1 MLPRS
6 DNGAGARMIGKFAV
20 ACGAMA
26 AAILAMPVVAHAEAS
41 PAPEALALAAKFGAR
56 QGIESASLS
65 PDGNLL
71 ALLMPAGDGQKL
83 LIYNFTTGGALRPIL
98 ANPHPSEHI
107 TVCRWPTVT
116 RLFCSIVVHSE
127 DEGTLITF
135 TRLIALD
142 ADGHNLAVVTP
153 RVARN
158 SMYFGSFGGGVIDW
172 NGSRPG
178 QVLLTREYVPELG
191 TETRNA
197 ESREGL
203 GVDSVDVTTLVHAVV
218 ESPRSTAVQYIT
230 DGLGHVR
237 IVGVDKA
244 SNTGYATGVN
254 TYLYRKAG
262 DRGWNALSTV
272 DGSDGS
278 TIRGFV
284 PVAVDPALDVAF
296 GFDTTADG
304 HKALYSIKLD
314 GSNTRTLV
322 LGRPDVDVDRVISI
336 GRQHR
341 VVGASYATDR
351 RVAEYFDPALRRLGT
366 ALGKALPDSPQI
378 SFVDASADE
387 NRLLIVA
394 SSDTDPGVLYRLD
407 RTDHK
412 LERVLPFRPELD
424 GVALAPMTPISFP
437 ARDGTM
443 IPGYL
448 TLPPKG
454 PRTGL
459 PALVMPHG
467 GPSAR
472 DEWGFDWLVQ
482 FFAARGFAV
491 LQPNFRGSSGYGADW
506 FKHNGFQS
514 WPLAIGDID
523 DAGRWLV
530 AQKIADPAHLAVFG
544 WSYGG
549 YAALQSGVTEPG
561 LFKAVV
567 AVAPVTDLPLLREEE
582 RRYVAGALAD
592 REIGEGD
599 QVVAGSPARNAAR
612 MAVPV
617 LLFHGDQDLNVDIE
631 QSREMANKLRRA
643 GKPVDYVE
651 FKGLDHQLDSTAAR
665 TTLLSRS
672 DAFLRAALGL

>member
-1 MLPRS
+1 
-6 DNGAGARMIGKFAV
+6 MIGKFGAV
-20 ACGAMA
+20 AGAMA
-26 AAILAMPVVAHAEAS
+26 MAMLPLAVYAEA
-41 PAPEALALAAKFGAR
+41 APSAEALALAAKFGAR
-56 QGIESASLS
+56 EGIEAVSLS

-71 ALLMPAGDGQKL
+71 ALVVPDGDGQKL
-83 LIYNFTTGGALRPIL
+83 LIYNFVTGGALRPIL
-98 ANPHPSEHI
+98 ANPHPNEHLFG
-107 TVCRWPTVT
+107 CRWPTFD
-116 RLFCSIVVHSE
+116 RLFCSVVVHS
-127 DEGTLITF
+127 DDNGTLITF

-142 ADGHNLAVVTP
+142 ADGRNLAVVTP
-153 RVARN
+153 RVSSR

-172 NGSRPG
+172 NGANPG
-178 QVLLTREYVPELG
+178 QVLLTREYVPEVG
-191 TETRNA
+191 TDTRNA

-203 GVDSVDVTTLVHAVV
+203 GVDSVNVATLVHSVV
-218 ESPRSTAVQYIT
+218 ESPRASAMQYIT

-237 IVGVDKA
+237 ILAVAKT
-244 SNTGYATGVN
+244 SNTGYSTGVRN
-254 TYLYRKAG
+254 YSYRKAG
-262 DRGWNALSTV
+262 DRGWNALGTV
-272 DGSDGS
+272 DASDGS
-278 TIRGFV
+278 TVKGFV
-284 PVAVDPALDVAF
+284 PVAVDPALDVVF
-296 GFDTTADG
+296 GFDVADDG
-304 HKALYSIKLD
+304 HTGLYSIKLD
-314 GSNTRTLV
+314 GSKAKSLV
-322 LGRPDVDVDRVISI
+322 LGRQDVDVDRVISI

-351 RVAEYFDPALRRLGT
+351 RMVEYFDPALTKLGV
-366 ALGKALPDSPQI
+366 ALGKALPNAPQI
-378 SFVDASADE
+378 GFVDASTDE

-407 RTDHK
+407 RADHK
-412 LERVLPFRPELD
+412 LERVLPFRPELE
-424 GVALAPMTPISFP
+424 GMALAPMTPISFP

-506 FKHNGFQS
+506 FKNNGFQS
-514 WPLAIGDID
+514 WPIAIGDVD

-530 AQKIADPAHLAVFG
+530 AQKIADPAHLAIFG

-567 AVAPVTDLPLLREEE
+567 AVAPVTDLPLLRDEE
-582 RRYVAGALAD
+582 RRYTNGALAE
-592 REIGEGD
+592 RQIGHGD
-599 QVVAGSPARNAAR
+599 QVVPGSPALNAGR

-631 QSREMANKLRRA
+631 QSREMASKLRRA
-643 GKPVDYVE
+643 GKSVDYVE
-651 FKGLDHQLDSTAAR
+651 FRGLDHQLDSKAAR

-672 DAFLRAALGL
+672 DAFLRAAMGL